1 LVFGANE
8 KRLSKKYFKKLNTH
22 RVFPPQLR
30 LSTPKKKRSLQ
41 KKVTCNQCLPR
52 KGEKE
57 GREGMSPFHY
67 TRPVTV
73 CADTGIHK
81 KKGDFGNVLK
91 QII

>member
-1 LVFGANE
+1 MKKGCAKNILKAEYSPG
-8 KRLSKKYFKKLNTH
+8 LSPAASALH
-22 RVFPPQLR
+22 
-30 LSTPKKKRSLQ
+30 SKKKRSLQ
-41 KKVTCNQCLPR
+41 KKVTCKSVLAAQVR
-52 KGEKE
+52 K

-81 KKGDFGNVLK
+81 KKGDFGNLLK

>member
-1 LVFGANE
+1 MKKGCPKNILKAEHSPG
-8 KRLSKKYFKKLNTH
+8 LSPAASALH
-22 RVFPPQLR
+22 
-30 LSTPKKKRSLQ
+30 SKKKRSLQ

>member
-8 KRLSKKYFKKLNTH
+8 KRLSKKYFKKLNTQ

-30 LSTPKKKRSLQ
+30 LSTPKKKRSPQ
-41 KKVTCNQCLPR
+41 KKVTCKSVLAAQVR
-52 KGEKE
+52 K
-57 GREGMSPFHY
+57 GREGMSLFHY

-73 CADTGIHK
+73 CADTGIHR
-81 KKGDFGNVLK
+81 KKGDFDNLLK